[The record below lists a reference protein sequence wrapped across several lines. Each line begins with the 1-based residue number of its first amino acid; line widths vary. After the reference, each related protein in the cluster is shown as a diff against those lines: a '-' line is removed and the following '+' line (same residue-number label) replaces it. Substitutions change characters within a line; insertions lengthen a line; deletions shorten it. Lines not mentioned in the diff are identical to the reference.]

1 MPEVGRSVSGSA
13 VHRYGSPEDMLENPP
28 NPLMIV
34 NEVDDIKGV
43 GVRERE
49 MFAPT
54 GVQGGVGVLISVT
67 ESRIPYGA
75 GL

>member
-1 MPEVGRSVSGSA
+1 
-13 VHRYGSPEDMLENPP
+13 MLENPP

-54 GVQGGVGVLISVT
+54 GVQGGVGVLLSVT